1 VSIRIPS
8 AAPNNGSFGEPRLKH
23 VELGDVM
30 YEIAVNKLAGGMYRA
45 NWTCSACAEEG
56 AWAPLSA
63 DPAQAVQIAKL
74 GLEVHHSMLHH
85 NGTAVRP
92 TRQNAD

>member
-1 VSIRIPS
+1 VATRIP
-8 AAPNNGSFGEPRLKH
+8 AAAHRAETIGPPRIKQ
-23 VELGDVM
+23 VSLGDVT

-45 NWTCSACAEEG
+45 NWTCSACDEEG

-85 NGTAVRP
+85 NGTAIRP
-92 TRQNAD
+92 IRRTAK